1 MFQILFIWENAFTP
15 SYYCPF
21 ELNIPFVS
29 RKNNGLFVS
38 SFPGRCEENGAEE
51 KSQME
56 AGEKRVLEDRVLIR
70 MKEGKMDG
78 GWQRRWLL

>member
-1 MFQILFIWENAFTP
+1 MFQIIFILKNVFTL
-15 SYYCPF
+15 SYFCPF
-21 ELNIPFVS
+21 KLNIPFVS
-29 RKNNGLFVS
+29 RKKGLFVS
-38 SFPGRCEENGAEE
+38 SFPGRCEENGAGE

-78 GWQRRWLL
+78 G